1 MQTAPL
7 KFTPLQRTRGKSQ
20 LWEMCCLTV
29 MLRIQNWYN
38 VYRMDLCNLSHALQ
52 FVMSLVFSP
61 YWIMNWSATFC
72 RSRTSSACT
81 CTKYA
86 PWTKDSYIS
95 SWTRRLH
102 LSLRIVWQKVWRLDQ
117 PTLVVIG
124 PDRQLLRQF
133 VFLCQVTSLALDN
146 LTEVF
151 QLDNLGSGDDRAG
164 GDSRL
169 PLGARKRDWFSFSD
183 CIGPRLATKVHGQ
196 SKNHDE

>member
-1 MQTAPL
+1 
-7 KFTPLQRTRGKSQ
+7 
-20 LWEMCCLTV
+20 
-29 MLRIQNWYN
+29 MLRTQNLYN
-38 VYRMDLCNLSHALQ
+38 VYLMDLCNLSHALQ

-61 YWIMNWSATFC
+61 YWVLNWSAKIW

-95 SWTRRLH
+95 SWTRSPH
-102 LSLRIVWQKVWRLDQ
+102 LSLRIVRQKVRRLDQ

-124 PDRQLLRQF
+124 PDRRLLRQLM
-133 VFLCQVTSLALDN
+133 FLCQVASLALDN

-169 PLGARKRDWFSFSD
+169 PLGARKRDWFSFND
-183 CIGPRLATKVHGQ
+183 CIGPRLATKAHGQ
-196 SKNHDE
+196 LKKHDD